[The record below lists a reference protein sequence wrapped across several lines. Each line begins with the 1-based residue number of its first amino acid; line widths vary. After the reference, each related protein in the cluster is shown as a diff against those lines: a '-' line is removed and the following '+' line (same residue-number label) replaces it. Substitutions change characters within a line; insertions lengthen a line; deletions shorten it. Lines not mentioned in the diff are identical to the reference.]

1 MLEVIVKFNNHAL
14 LPNSPPY
21 KVSMIFTNSLVALS
35 RSTLRTLN
43 WIIFQRARH
52 SSISPT
58 AFFRRTASWASES
71 VFLLMSRDFSSVIEG
86 GQTKMKLVSGK
97 AA

>member
-1 MLEVIVKFNNHAL
+1 MLEVILKFNNHAL

-21 KVSMIFTNSLVALS
+21 KVSMILMNSSVALS

-43 WIIFQRARH
+43 WIIFHRAKH

-71 VFLLMSRDFSSVIEG
+71 VFLFTSRDFSSQMEG
-86 GQTKMKLVSGK
+86 GQTKRKLVSGK

>member
-1 MLEVIVKFNNHAL
+1 MILM
-14 LPNSPPY
+14 NS
-21 KVSMIFTNSLVALS
+21 SVALS

-43 WIIFQRARH
+43 WIIFQRAKH

-71 VFLLMSRDFSSVIEG
+71 VFLFTSRDFSSLIEG
-86 GQTKMKLVSGK
+86 GQTKRKLVSGK